1 MPRPRFG
8 LFSLVQAWRG
18 DAEALLLPRWGRAT
32 TRSVVEG
39 ALPKKPVRPQ
49 VPLSRFAPAP
59 STGEQRAKSFGA
71 GLAIALAAALLA
83 APALAHADALG
94 AYYERSVMTA
104 ANQRCGLFTPDL
116 SSALATAQAQARG
129 AALRSGAA
137 SAALVQI
144 EARAR
149 GRAGSVACTSPDI
162 IKAADRVRGA
172 FDGFSRLQ
180 RMNFPGDTSDWM
192 ANRGVSRLGPVWK
205 LSQTAR
211 FDGAGLVFGLAGQ
224 GEARVLLAVVGFSGN
239 AQPYAARLI
248 MRDAAL
254 APESYLNAIQARGR
268 GPLPLD
274 ARTPPRSATIGV
286 LAEARAPA
294 DAALLPSGVRAG
306 YAFRF
311 PAAAIATLADLDPRE
326 AVAVEF
332 LFADGARDA
341 VRTAYVE
348 VGDFAAG
355 RAFLTAA
362 QR

>member
-1 MPRPRFG
+1 MPRPRFAHLG
-8 LFSLVQAWRG
+8 PARTGRG
-18 DAEALLLPRWGRAT
+18 DAARQFLPRWGRGTACKA
-32 TRSVVEG
+32 VEG
-39 ALPKKPVRPQ
+39 AWPERSQPRPG
-49 VPLSRFAPAP
+49 PLGRFEPAP
-59 STGEQRAKSFGA
+59 PTGEQQARSFVA
-71 GLAIALAAALLA
+71 RLALAAALFA

-116 SSALATAQAQARG
+116 ASALATAQAQARG
-129 AALRSGAA
+129 AALRSGATGG
-137 SAALVQI
+137 ALVQLV
-144 EARAR
+144 ERAR
-149 GRAGSVACTSPDI
+149 GRADAVACTSPDI

-172 FDGFSRLQ
+172 FEGFSRLQ
-180 RMNFPGDTSDWM
+180 RMNFPGETSDWM
-192 ANRGVSRLGPVWK
+192 ANRSASRLGPVWK

-211 FDGAGLVFGLAGQ
+211 FGDAGLVFGLAGK
-224 GEARVLLAVVGFSGN
+224 GDARLLVAVVGFPGN

-254 APESYLNAIQARGR
+254 APDPYLNAIQSRGR

-274 ARTPPRSATIGV
+274 ARMPPRSATLGV
-286 LAEARAPA
+286 LAEARAQA
-294 DAALLPSGVRAG
+294 DAPLLPPGVRSG

-311 PAAAIATLADLDPRE
+311 PSTTIATLAELDPRE
-326 AVAVEF
+326 AIAIEF
-332 LFADGARDA
+332 LFADGPRDE

-355 RAFLTAA
+355 RAFLTTA

>member
-1 MPRPRFG
+1 MPR
-8 LFSLVQAWRG
+8 
-18 DAEALLLPRWGRAT
+18 
-32 TRSVVEG
+32 
-39 ALPKKPVRPQ
+39 
-49 VPLSRFAPAP
+49 SRFALPNA
-59 STGEQRAKSFGA
+59 RGA
-71 GLAIALAAALLA
+71 GLALALAAAG
-83 APALAHADALG
+83 APVLAHADALG

-116 SSALATAQAQARG
+116 ASALATAQAQARG
-129 AALRSGAA
+129 AALRSGASTGVLTQIQERA
-137 SAALVQI
+137 S
-144 EARAR
+144 

-162 IKAADRVRGA
+162 IKAANRVRGA

-192 ANRGVSRLGPVWK
+192 ANRGVSRLIPVWK

-211 FDGAGLVFGLAGQ
+211 FGGASLVFGLAGK
-224 GEARVLLAVVGFSGN
+224 GDARVLLAVVGFPDN

-254 APESYLNAIQARGR
+254 APEPYLNGIQAHGR
-268 GPLPLD
+268 GPLPLE
-274 ARTPPRSATIGV
+274 ARTPPRSATLGV
-286 LAEARAPA
+286 LAEARAAA
-294 DAALLPSGVRAG
+294 DPALLPPGVRSG

-311 PAAAIATLADLDPRE
+311 PATAIATLADLDPRE
-326 AVAVEF
+326 AAAIEF
-332 LFADGARDA
+332 LFADGARDG